1 MDPNDTDA
9 QVKKDPTDKEAAEY
23 AEVDQNEMSG
33 DSSKALD
40 DEWARFEKFILYSA
54 TKSTY
59 DEWLL

>member
-1 MDPNDTDA
+1 MKEEEPSIVLTTCEGHSMDPNDTDA

-40 DEWARFEKFILYSA
+40 DE
-54 TKSTY
+54 
-59 DEWLL
+59 